1 MTYSETNFSLA
12 GLIIRKML
20 DSTALSST
28 LIAMSLTA
36 SASPDES
43 DGPPNLTPNRSSYS
57 IENRD
62 IKVEDKRKKM
72 IKLLSRIGKWT
83 ILYFDRIRD
92 HIIEEHVQY
101 STVHYTIILI
111 HIYMIKEDS
120 TV

>member
-43 DGPPNLTPNRSSYS
+43 DGPPNLTPDRSSYS

-62 IKVEDKRKKM
+62 SKVEDRRKKR
-72 IKLLSRIGKWT
+72 IKLLSGT
-83 ILYFDRIRD
+83 G
-92 HIIEEHVQY
+92 
-101 STVHYTIILI
+101 
-111 HIYMIKEDS
+111 
-120 TV
+120 